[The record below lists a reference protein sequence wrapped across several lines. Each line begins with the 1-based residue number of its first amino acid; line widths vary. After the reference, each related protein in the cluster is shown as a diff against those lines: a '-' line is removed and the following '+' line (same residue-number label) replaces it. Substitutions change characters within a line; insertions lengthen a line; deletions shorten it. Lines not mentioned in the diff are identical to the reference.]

1 MIKKLLLTIFILG
14 LLTGCS
20 IPIQTAENEAELSQD
35 QSDPAQSDI
44 SVTQIVTEDPA
55 LDQQIESEVYE
66 AYAIINDKFIYSVS
80 PTELFEQAEREHF
93 VLALANE
100 QAQFTVNGID
110 YFYQLMGEASYRIF
124 RLEPALEV
132 LMDIVTPVQGRL
144 VSDELIA
151 AFRSAAEAGM
161 ENFEHQGILYVIST
175 TGRVTKISTLRD
187 TALASK
193 AHIEPYNQ
201 QSLEVTS
208 LYEFRVGLES
218 SLADEAASFVF
229 SDEKYTLFEVPGGY
243 TILDPLG
250 NLFAE
255 ISNIYVIPRN
265 SDTELPLEFKNM
277 VREALESGED
287 SFGFGQIDG
296 VEIEY
301 LITEASNGYSIK
313 PLMEMP

>member
-1 MIKKLLLTIFILG
+1 MMKKLVLIFVVLTVLA
-14 LLTGCS
+14 GCS
-20 IPIQTAENEAELSQD
+20 ISTQTSSTQDDSKAGQLVTATPELD
-35 QSDPAQSDI
+35 APE
-44 SVTQIVTEDPA
+44 QINPG
-55 LDQQIESEVYE
+55 QQIETELYE
-66 AYAIINDKFIYSVS
+66 AFAIINDDFIYSLK
-80 PTELFEQAEREHF
+80 PEELFDGDEVENF
-93 VLALANE
+93 LLALTNGE
-100 QAQFTVNGID
+100 AQFTANGIN
-110 YFYQLMGEASYRIF
+110 YLYQRMREDSYRIF
-124 RLEPALEV
+124 RLVPVVEV
-132 LMDIVTPVQGRL
+132 LMDIVSPVQGQL
-144 VSDELIA
+144 VSEELIA
-151 AFRSAAEAGM
+151 AYRSAAEA
-161 ENFEHQGILYVIST
+161 EQDNFEHQGIFYAISK
-175 TGRVTKISTLRD
+175 TGRVTKISTLTD
-187 TALASK
+187 AALASK

>member
-1 MIKKLLLTIFILG
+1 MKKLVLIFVVLTVLA
-14 LLTGCS
+14 GCS
-20 IPIQTAENEAELSQD
+20 ISTQTSSTQDDSRAGQLVTATPELD
-35 QSDPAQSDI
+35 APE
-44 SVTQIVTEDPA
+44 QINPG
-55 LDQQIESEVYE
+55 QQIETELYE
-66 AYAIINDKFIYSVS
+66 AFAIINDDFIYSLK
-80 PTELFEQAEREHF
+80 PEELFDGDEVENF
-93 VLALANE
+93 LLALTNGE
-100 QAQFTVNGID
+100 AQFTANGIN
-110 YFYQLMGEASYRIF
+110 YLYQRMREDSYRIF
-124 RLEPALEV
+124 RLVPVVEV
-132 LMDIVTPVQGRL
+132 LMDIVSPVQGRL

-151 AFRSAAEAGM
+151 AFRSAAEAGLDQ
-161 ENFEHQGILYVIST
+161 FEHQGVLYVIST
-175 TGRVTKISTLRD
+175 VGRVTKISTLTD

-193 AHIEPYNQ
+193 VHLEPYNQ